1 MSTERKN
8 SVDKHTNILP
18 NIHTSIQTNK
28 HPYKQTKKQTNQ
40 LTDRNNLAKILA
52 RLTNGPSELFFRRH
66 HGNGNSRLLYLVC
79 GTHQQTSR
87 HVAGNQGHE
96 QFEAKC
102 CAGRLLAVEL
112 RQG

>member
-1 MSTERKN
+1 MMSTERKN

-52 RLTNGPSELFFRRH
+52 RLTNK
-66 HGNGNSRLLYLVC
+66 
-79 GTHQQTSR
+79 QKQTR
-87 HVAGNQGHE
+87 
-96 QFEAKC
+96 
-102 CAGRLLAVEL
+102 GRLGTNEYL
-112 RQG
+112 RKRTQRIIMAEI